1 MANRDASTPDS
12 MTWRIGVDI
21 GGTFTDFV
29 ILTPDD
35 TLERIKLLSTP
46 DDYSRAITSGLR
58 DNLSDAARAGVSA
71 FVHGTTVA
79 TNAILEETSQK
90 IALVTTRG
98 FRDVLELRRA
108 RRPHLYELNWEP
120 PAPLVDRELR
130 LEVGGRMDAQGAEVG
145 PLVDADIDA
154 CIATLR
160 GAGVAA
166 VAICLIN
173 SYANPAHERHVA
185 KRIAAALPGLRLT
198 CSSDLA
204 PEPKEFER
212 TSTTVVNAFLLPIVH
227 DYLTQLETSLAA
239 IGVTPQPQV
248 MQSDGTTA
256 SATMVRERPF
266 LIIESGPAA
275 GVVAAARL
283 AEQMGRPA
291 IIAFDMGGT
300 TAKACLVNDHRVAL
314 NDELEVGAAIN
325 RGSGFMRGAGHVV
338 RAACVDLT
346 EVGSGGGSIAWIDG
360 GGALRVGPKSTG
372 ANPGPACYG
381 LGGTEATVTD
391 AHVVLGYLNP
401 DAIAGGK
408 KRIHRELAHKAVS
421 ALAAKLKVS
430 ERDAAYGI
438 FTVATAT
445 MRRAVR
451 AVSVERGYDPRQF
464 TLVSFGGAGGLHAAA
479 LATELEMP
487 EVAVPIA
494 PGLFSSLGLLFSD
507 VAVTRIASSRVAIN
521 ATSPEQS
528 IEALERDI
536 AALAAEATAEL
547 RRHHPSQAAPVMEA
561 FASVQYI
568 GQSATLSIAMPD
580 RARISNSSAR
590 AAELANAFHRAHQL
604 ARGHAADNEPIE
616 VTGLRVRVALRAPP
630 LKFSELA
637 RSFVTAPAAGAI
649 PERSRDMY
657 FGPTLGSRM
666 TPVIARYQ
674 LGVTPRPGP
683 LLIEESESTIVVPPG
698 FDARLDET
706 GSVLIRPQ

>member
-1 MANRDASTPDS
+1 MNGNKPRGGSAPAARV
-12 MTWRIGVDI
+12 WRVGVDI

-29 ILTPDD
+29 ILTPDAR
-35 TLERIKLLSTP
+35 LLRSKLLSTP
-46 DDYSRAITSGLR
+46 NDYSRAITSGLL
-58 DNLSDAARAGVSA
+58 DTLDDAARAGVGA

-120 PAPLVDRELR
+120 PAPLVERALR
-130 LEVGGRMDAQGAEVG
+130 LEVGERIDSAGAVVE
-145 PLVDADIDA
+145 PLDEADIER

-160 GAGVAA
+160 EHDVAA
-166 VAICLIN
+166 VAVCLIN
-173 SYANPAHERHVA
+173 SFANPAHERRIA
-185 KRIAAALPGLRLT
+185 ERIAAARPELQVT
-198 CSSDLA
+198 CSSALA

-212 TSTTVVNAFLLPIVH
+212 TSTTVVNAFLLPVVH
-227 DYLTQLETSLAA
+227 DYLTRLETSLRD

-256 SATMVRERPF
+256 SAALVRERPF

-283 AEQMGRPA
+283 AEEMDRPA

-300 TAKACLVNDHRVAL
+300 TAKACLVKDHRVAL
-314 NDELEVGAAIN
+314 NDELEVGASIN

-346 EVGSGGGSIAWIDG
+346 EVGSGGGSIAWVDG

-381 LGGTEATVTD
+381 LGGSEATVTD

-401 DAIAGGK
+401 DAIAGGS
-408 KRIHRELAHKAVS
+408 KRIHRELAHRAVS
-421 ALAAKLKVS
+421 TLAKKLKVS

-438 FTVATAT
+438 FSVATAT

-451 AVSVERGYDPRQF
+451 AVSVERGHDPRQF
-464 TLVSFGGAGGLHAAA
+464 TLVAFGGAGGLHAAA
-479 LATELEMP
+479 LAAELEMP

-507 VAVTRIASSRVAIN
+507 IAVTRITSRRVALD
-521 ATSPEQS
+521 AQS
-528 IEALERDI
+528 LESLDKDV
-536 AALAAEATAEL
+536 ASLAAEAGAEL
-547 RRHHPSQAAPVMEA
+547 RRHHRIEEAPRIEA
-561 FASVQYI
+561 TASVQYV
-568 GQSATLSIAMPD
+568 GQSATIAIAMPT
-580 RARISNSSAR
+580 SGTPPQR
-590 AAELANAFHRAHQL
+590 AAELARSFHRQHEA
-604 ARGHAADNEPIE
+604 ARGHAAEHEPLE
-616 VTGLRVRVALRAPP
+616 VTGLRVRVAARAPQMR
-630 LKFSELA
+630 FGDLA
-637 RSFVTAPAAGAI
+637 RDFVTVPEQAGPPQAPR
-649 PERSRDMY
+649 EMY
-657 FGPTLGSRM
+657 FGPRLGAHL
-666 TPVIARYQ
+666 TPVIARHQ
-674 LGVTPRPGP
+674 LTPEPQAGP
-683 LLIEESESTIVVPPG
+683 MVIEEPEATIVVPPG
-698 FDARLDET
+698 YSARLDAT
-706 GSVLIRPQ
+706 GSVLMRPQ